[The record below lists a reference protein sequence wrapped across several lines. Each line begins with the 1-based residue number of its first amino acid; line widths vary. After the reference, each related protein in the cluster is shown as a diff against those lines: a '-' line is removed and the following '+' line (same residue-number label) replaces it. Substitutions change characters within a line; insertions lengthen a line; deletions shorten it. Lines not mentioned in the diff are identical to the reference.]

1 VRPGR
6 PARSTAVT
14 CTNTSFEPS
23 LGWMKPKP
31 FCALNHFTVPV
42 AILVSPRL
50 SKHAMH
56 AVSRRATAAR
66 HLQQPDFWKRLDQA
80 PSGEPSARLAKAG
93 KNSIARG
100 I

>member
-1 VRPGR
+1 MLM
-6 PARSTAVT
+6 S
-14 CTNTSFEPS
+14 
-23 LGWMKPKP
+23 
-31 FCALNHFTVPV
+31 
-42 AILVSPRL
+42 
-50 SKHAMH
+50 MH